1 MQPNDGSVKDP
12 NAVRSH
18 FKTLDIS
25 HLASLQRSAVP
36 VLQLLAV
43 VLENVVSHCF
53 LHNVNK
59 LGRASR
65 SLVFLLNNAAW
76 LYHVLRYTQPMN
88 AQQTRWVFLLPHWVT
103 LTRVGR
109 SRYAGHDALA
119 TALRGMHSL
128 QLLRH
133 RHKRRVRRMQ
143 QNELRRTRYTERMG
157 RFITALA
164 ASKLSSSLL
173 YSSHW
178 GLRFRLVA
186 RWADDEYAEHVLQT
200 CVQQLCVSWYLTRY
214 TNYSQ
219 ALEQHVREFG
229 HYSQAA
235 NVVAQH
241 YPLPTQWPWLH
252 ANV

>member
-1 MQPNDGSVKDP
+1 MG
-12 NAVRSH
+12 
-18 FKTLDIS
+18 
-25 HLASLQRSAVP
+25 
-36 VLQLLAV
+36 
-43 VLENVVSHCF
+43 
-53 LHNVNK
+53 
-59 LGRASR
+59 
-65 SLVFLLNNAAW
+65 VF
-76 LYHVLRYTQPMN
+76 
-88 AQQTRWVFLLPHWVT
+88 
-103 LTRVGR
+103 
-109 SRYAGHDALA
+109 A
-119 TALRGMHSL
+119 TALGHADAGWP
-128 QLLRH
+128 
-133 RHKRRVRRMQ
+133 
-143 QNELRRTRYTERMG
+143 EPLRRTRRSCDCAAWHAQSAAAAPPAQAARPPHAAERAAPDALHTERMG